1 MAPFFR
7 SRFIFVPGRCSEPF
21 STHEPFLLYN
31 PSKRLLMPH
40 VSRTK
45 LHWYSCL
52 PKILLFL
59 VFLFPAALFAQTKL
73 NGQVRDES
81 GKGVSGASVQPRK
94 RTSAGT
100 ITDSSGFFSLN
111 VQPGDTLLITS
122 VGYDA
127 ESIAV
132 GSRTQ
137 LQVTLR
143 TAAKDLDDVVVVAYG
158 NTTKKLVSNSV
169 TTISAKQIAD
179 MPVASPAEALVGLAP
194 GVLVG
199 TPSGEPGTNPWIR
212 VRGLGSLGAGNNPL
226 FVVDGYP
233 LNSADN
239 FYNINSQDIQSI
251 QVLKDAASS
260 AMYGSRGGNGIVMVT
275 TKRASANG
283 KTNFAFNAYTG
294 IAQVSKRVEVLNTPQ
309 YIDYL
314 KEAYTN
320 SGVAIPPVYANG
332 TEVPA
337 NTDWQD
343 EVFRLGTQNNFSIS
357 ASGGTEL
364 SRFYISGNYF
374 SQKGIVDGS
383 GFSRML
389 LRTNYDTRLSKKLK
403 LGLTLAP
410 SLTTTDTKPISG
422 NFNNATISGGGPGNV
437 GAAITDALLLP
448 PTWSVR
454 NPNGDYTQALNTP
467 FQVNLGG
474 LFNPV
479 ATLDLYQ
486 DKTVSFRGLGYA
498 FLEYQILKG
507 LTFRTNLGG
516 EIINNRRN
524 WYVPASLA
532 TNSAPTANISNPI
545 LANINARQQNNTSN
559 NWLWE
564 NLLTYSGSYKDHRY
578 TILAG
583 YSAQKNI
590 YQGSEVFGQSGTYT
604 NDALDY
610 VTAAGQIFGSAGASG
625 NNLVSMF
632 TRVDYNFRQKYI
644 VSGSLRRD
652 GSSRFG
658 EDNKYATFPAA
669 SVAWR
674 VLEEPFMKSFSKSA
688 KISELK
694 LRGSFGMTGN
704 HNIGDYNWQ
713 SYQVAAN
720 AVLGSAQGNLVF
732 GLAPNSVPIKNL
744 SWEKSQQI
752 DIGLE
757 LGLFKNR
764 VYITAD
770 WYKKNTTSL
779 LLNRN
784 VPAAIGYTNRVF
796 SNVGEIQ
803 NTGFDFAVNT
813 QVITKKDF
821 TWSIDANIFF
831 FRNKVVALAN
841 PNDQILFD
849 AVFGYTSSIRVV
861 PGLPMGSFFGYR
873 QIGVYKD
880 AADVANSAKW
890 SAGGSAPG
898 DVKFDD
904 INGDKVINNSDIVL
918 LGNPFPDFSYGITN
932 NFRYKK
938 LTLSIGIQGNKG
950 GKVLN
955 AVDRYTYNFY
965 GRFNSTTRVLDR
977 WRSPE
982 DPGDGFTPRVTYNTP
997 SSLTSFS
1004 SLQLHDASFLRI
1016 RSVQLRYA
1024 FPDKLVKRAKL
1035 QSLSVYAMA
1044 QNLYTFTSYFG
1055 YNPEANL
1062 YGNSV
1067 NPTYGVDQGSYPL
1080 NRTITL
1086 GVNLGF

>member
-1 MAPFFR
+1 MPN
-7 SRFIFVPGRCSEPF
+7 VPG
-21 STHEPFLLYN
+21 N
-31 PSKRLLMPH
+31 
-40 VSRTK
+40 K
-45 LHWYSCL
+45 LHWYACF
-52 PKILLFL
+52 PKFFLLL
-59 VFLFPAALFAQTKL
+59 TFLFPAFLFAQTKL
-73 NGQVRDES
+73 TGQVRDEG
-81 GKGVSGASVQPRK
+81 GKPVTGASVQPKK

-100 ITDSSGFFSLN
+100 VTDSSGFFNLN
-111 VQPGDTLLITS
+111 VSPGDTLQITS
-122 VGYDA
+122 VGYEA
-127 ESIAV
+127 VTVAV
-132 GSRTQ
+132 GSRTN
-137 LQVTLR
+137 LQVTLK
-143 TAAKDLDDVVVVAYG
+143 TVAKDLDDVVVVAYG

-169 TTISAKQIAD
+169 TTISAKQIED
-179 MPVASPAEALVGLAP
+179 MPVASPAEAIVGLAP

-199 TPSGEPGTNPWIR
+199 TPSGEPGQNPWIR

-233 LNSADN
+233 LNSGDN

-294 IAQVSKRVEVLNTPQ
+294 LAQESKRVKVLNTPQ
-309 YIDYL
+309 YIEYL
-314 KEAYTN
+314 KDAYTN

-332 TEVPA
+332 VEVPA

-343 EVFRLGTQNNFSIS
+343 EVFRLGKQNNFSIS

-364 SRFYISGNYF
+364 SRFYLSGNYF
-374 SQKGIVDGS
+374 SQKGIVEGS

-389 LRTNYDTRLSKKLK
+389 LRANFDTKLSKKLK
-403 LGLTLAP
+403 LGITLAP
-410 SLTTTDTKPISG
+410 SITTTDTKPISG

-454 NPNGDYTQALNTP
+454 NANGDYTQALNTP

-479 ATLDLYQ
+479 ATLALYQ
-486 DKTVSFRGLGYA
+486 DKTTSFRGLGYA
-498 FLEYQILKG
+498 FLEYQVLKG
-507 LTFRTNLGG
+507 LSFRTNLGG

-524 WYVPASLA
+524 WYVPATLA
-532 TNSAPTANISNPI
+532 TNAAPTANISNPI

-564 NLLTYSGSYKDHRY
+564 NLLTYTHAVKDHRF

-583 YSAQKNI
+583 YSAQKNT
-590 YQGSEVFGQSGTYT
+590 YQGSEVFGQNGTYT

-625 NNLVSMF
+625 NNLVSLF
-632 TRVDYNFRQKYI
+632 TRLDYNFRSKYI
-644 VSGSLRRD
+644 LSASLRRD

-669 SVAWR
+669 SIAWR
-674 VLEEPFMKSFSKSA
+674 VLEEPFMRSFSKA
-688 KISELK
+688 ANISELK
-694 LRGSFGMTGN
+694 LRASFGMTGN

-713 SYQVAAN
+713 SYQIAAN
-720 AVLGSAQGNLVF
+720 AVLGSGPGNLVF

-752 DIGLE
+752 DLGIDIGL
-757 LGLFKNR
+757 FHNR
-764 VYITAD
+764 IYITAD

-784 VPAAIGYTNRVF
+784 VPAVIGYTNRVF
-796 SNVGEIQ
+796 NNVGEIQ

-813 QVITKKDF
+813 QNIVTKDF
-821 TWSIDANIFF
+821 TWSTDANIFF
-831 FRNKVVALAN
+831 FRNKVIALAT

-861 PGLPMGSFFGYR
+861 PGLPMGSFFGYD
-873 QIGVYKD
+873 QVGVYRD
-880 AADVANSAKW
+880 AADVANSPVW

-898 DVKFDD
+898 DIKFRDV
-904 INGDKVINNSDIVL
+904 NGDKVINNSDIVL

-965 GRFNSTTRVLDR
+965 GRFNSTTRVLNR

-997 SSLTSFS
+997 SSLSSFS

-1016 RSVQLRYA
+1016 RSVQVRYV

-1080 NRTITL
+1080 NRTVTL